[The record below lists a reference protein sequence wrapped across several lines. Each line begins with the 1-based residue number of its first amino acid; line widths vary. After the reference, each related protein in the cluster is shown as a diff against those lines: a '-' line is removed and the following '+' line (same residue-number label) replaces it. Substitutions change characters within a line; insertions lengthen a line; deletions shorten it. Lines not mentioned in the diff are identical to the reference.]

1 MTSKP
6 LIDRA
11 DVEHRIKQA
20 HAEGARFV
28 SAFLRKNTKP
38 LVWTVAT
45 LGALYLAVV
54 SMHVHAIAPL
64 G

>member
-6 LIDRA
+6 LIDHA
-11 DVEHRIKQA
+11 DVERRIKQA
-20 HAEGARFV
+20 HAERARFM
-28 SAFLRKNTKP
+28 SEFLRKNTKP
-38 LVWTVAT
+38 LVWTAAT

-54 SMHVHAIAPL
+54 SMHVQAIAPL